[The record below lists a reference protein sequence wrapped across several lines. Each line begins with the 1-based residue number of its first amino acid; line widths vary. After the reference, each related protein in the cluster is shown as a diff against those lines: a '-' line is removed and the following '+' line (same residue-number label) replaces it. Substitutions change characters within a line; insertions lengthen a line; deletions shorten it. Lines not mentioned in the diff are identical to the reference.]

1 MNSVKPARILVW
13 PSLRALEAHL
23 SMHNK
28 IHLAQ
33 PRSVDIEI
41 STGWNHISH
50 GKVSLR
56 AGSAGLRLRTANAQ
70 LTSGNTT
77 MLDQSQPGIL
87 GFGELFA
94 ETKIV
99 LTIPYDLESDLKE
112 ITIKMEIS
120 YMTPMGEFAYA
131 CNPKISSLLPL
142 GVNVQDTFQR
152 DSLFSR
158 FTINTANLV
167 PLRISKCYIEDSHE
181 FEVSSPSLANERFD
195 VFPRQPLSLTTK
207 IRLKHKKGKSIR
219 KGSAHEKLFLMIEY
233 HALDQEILEALE
245 KHFSEALAASD
256 LQDLVRLLIPV
267 LLTKSRSRLSVQ
279 ELEVIGL
286 RREITLKTVVDN
298 DWSTVISGLK
308 PERRGELSRWLLDWQ
323 EVLAFSSSMCSLLTS
338 CRKIR

>member
-1 MNSVKPARILVW
+1 MDSVNPARILVW

-28 IHLAQ
+28 IHLAH

-70 LTSGNTT
+70 LMSGNTT
-77 MLDQSQPGIL
+77 MVDQSQPGIL

-94 ETKIV
+94 ETKVV
-99 LTIPYDLESDLKE
+99 LRIPYDLESDLKE
-112 ITIKMEIS
+112 ITIKVEIS
-120 YMTPMGEFAYA
+120 YTTPQGDFAYA

-142 GVNVQDTFQR
+142 GVNVQDTFQQ

-167 PLRISKCYIEDSHE
+167 PLRISRCYIEGSDE
-181 FEVSSPSLANERFD
+181 FEVSSPSLADERYD
-195 VFPRQPLSLTTK
+195 IFPRQPLSLVTK
-207 IRLKHKKGKSIR
+207 IRLKDRKGKSIR

-233 HALDQEILEALE
+233 HALDQEILDAIE
-245 KHFSEALAASD
+245 KHFSAALAASD

-267 LLTKSRSRLSVQ
+267 LLAKSRSRLSVQ
-279 ELEVIGL
+279 GLEVIGL
-286 RREITLKTVVDN
+286 RREITLNTVVDN

-323 EVLAFSSSMCSLLTS
+323 EVLSFSIFMCSLLTS
-338 CRKIR
+338 L